1 MKAAPKLG
9 LHGALCKCLVVHE
22 KARAAKFA
30 GLNAGHDGFLWVESG
45 PGGCNPARAP
55 NEKRAERRAM
65 VENHR
70 HAVLGVV
77 MNRREDGLD
86 LHNAIIARNQGA
98 MQAVFRYPTKALA
111 LVQ

>member
-1 MKAAPKLG
+1 
-9 LHGALCKCLVVHE
+9 
-22 KARAAKFA
+22 
-30 GLNAGHDGFLWVESG
+30 
-45 PGGCNPARAP
+45 
-55 NEKRAERRAM
+55 M

-86 LHNAIIARNQGA
+86 LHDAIIARNQGA
-98 MQAVFRYPTKALA
+98 TQAVFAYPTKALA